1 MRFAAVVR
9 EHPGDMTAAAHN
21 WTAAA
26 AAAHNCTAAGAAAV
40 FEPLRRDRIHRRRQQ
55 VREVQQVAA
64 CTVAA
69 TVVARSVGLAVGAR
83 SLRKPHTGVVVGN
96 SLRSVPVAEVDN

>member
-69 TVVARSVGLAVGAR
+69 TA
-83 SLRKPHTGVVVGN
+83 
-96 SLRSVPVAEVDN
+96 